1 MESTEEVQH
10 FKKTNSD
17 FDFIEQLNDDEQDI
31 FHIEEENTWVQ
42 KTYKISGIISFF
54 ISILGIIFNIVSFVI
69 LRKSDG
75 NKIFKKLLLS
85 LGK

>member
-31 FHIEEENTWVQ
+31 FHIEEENISKPTGSNISQ
-42 KTYKISGIISFF
+42 K
-54 ISILGIIFNIVSFVI
+54 LGEV
-69 LRKSDG
+69 
-75 NKIFKKLLLS
+75 
-85 LGK
+85 